1 MVSKPIFFIL
11 GALAACLWLVA
22 EETPFARAVRDLA
35 APAFAVR
42 QAARTALAE
51 AGWEARRELEEATRH
66 PDPEVA
72 DVARQLLAEMLPGVT
87 RNTPESQRRLVIRYL
102 AMTQAEE
109 KRGLVRELLRER
121 PAPYA
126 LLLDVL
132 EWEKTPAAQVV
143 IVQGMLDQTPAVLS
157 SCLEAGDPAL
167 YERLLQW
174 SVRLEMTAAIP
185 RVAVYA
191 WRNGKLETLRNQA
204 TNLLATND
212 RPYLRRLLAELHL
225 LADAPEAA
233 LATAATLDD
242 SAYRRELFARTGR
255 WAELAAELAREMGQP
270 TGPKLVQLA
279 AAQRLAGQDKEAVA
293 TLARL
298 AGEKRKPAGPDDD
311 GDDDDDDEGGEVI
324 WFDRQIGGMGG
335 MFFEGNIDGM
345 FAGAMMQQMVRQHPR
360 GGRQVAAGAW
370 TYLLAYGLETDALG
384 ELQRRKDVAT
394 ASALLVQQY
403 RYVEAD
409 RLLREALAATPS
421 DLLLRVR
428 RAGILQALG
437 DPKAADP
444 VRELLDA
451 CRRGEANMADEGVFL
466 NVLEAM
472 RLEGFQQEIAAV
484 LPDLLG
490 RFTGP
495 REDLLQ
501 NVAQYLAPE
510 RSRLLNYWFWWEQ
523 LVRDN
528 PGEAMADRA
537 ARVRDFLAGQLDAA
551 ETERILRLPLRPE
564 VGLDKQ
570 MVGLQQVG
578 LTCLYLGRQEEAIAA
593 CRLAVRMG
601 NEAEE
606 KPKPRLAQVR
616 QVLGDVLLDCAQ
628 WTEAAEEHG
637 ALWLENRVLRSLLF
651 HGLGLA
657 WGGRREAAAEVVARA
672 LKLHDPASPGWLFL
686 FLDPEEWPEANRE
699 LLLLT
704 ERVARA
710 VPAEALPAARRL
722 GDYELERR
730 LARRQWYEAVVSP
743 AGKTPGALLQINADL
758 AFAECRARL
767 ATDGAAATLAAA
779 KRISDAF
786 PFDIDGAADTVEA
799 LDRAGFAPEAD
810 ALTAHVLEREQ
821 AILDKLP
828 DASQHLNGYAWMCAR
843 TGRNLEQGETCVR
856 RALEQMPD
864 NDAYLDTLAVILHR
878 RGDLDGAVAAMRTCL
893 RLKPNN
899 HLYRR
904 QLAAWLAEAERK
916 P

>member
-1 MVSKPIFFIL
+1 
-11 GALAACLWLVA
+11 
-22 EETPFARAVRDLA
+22 
-35 APAFAVR
+35 
-42 QAARTALAE
+42 
-51 AGWEARRELEEATRH
+51 
-66 PDPEVA
+66 VA

-87 RNTPESQRRLVIRYL
+87 RDTPEPQRRLVVRYL
-102 AMTQAEE
+102 ALTQAEE
-109 KRGLVRELLRER
+109 KRGLVREMLRER
-121 PAPYA
+121 PPPYA

-174 SVRLEMTAAIP
+174 SLRLEMTAAIP

-191 WRNGKLETLRNQA
+191 WRNGKLEALRAQA
-204 TNLLATND
+204 ANLLATND

-242 SAYRRELFARTGR
+242 SAYRQELFARTGR
-255 WAELAAELAREMGQP
+255 WAELAAELSREMGQP
-270 TGPKLVQLA
+270 NGPKLIQLA
-279 AAQRLAGQDKEAVA
+279 AAQRLAGQDQEAVA

-298 AGEKRKPAGPDDD
+298 AGEKRKPAGPDGDD
-311 GDDDDDDEGGEVI
+311 DDDDDDEGGDVI
-324 WFDRQIGGMGG
+324 WLDQQIEGMGG
-335 MFFEGNIDGM
+335 RFHPGM
-345 FAGAMMQQMVRQHPR
+345 IRPLQVPPLFS
-360 GGRQVAAGAW
+360 GGRRQVAAGAW
-370 TYLLAYGLETDALG
+370 TYLLAYGLVGDSLG
-384 ELQRRKDVAT
+384 ELQRRKDAVTAT
-394 ASALLVQQY
+394 ALLVQQY

-451 CRRGEANMADEGVFL
+451 CRRGEPEMADDGVFL
-466 NVLEAM
+466 NVLDAM

-510 RSRLLNYWFWWEQ
+510 HSRLLNYWFWWEQ

-578 LTCLYLGRQEEAIAA
+578 LTCLYLGRTEEAIAA

-606 KPKPRLAQVR
+606 KPKSRLAQVR
-616 QVLGDVLLDCAQ
+616 RVLGDVLLDCAQ

-657 WGGRREAAAEVVARA
+657 WGGRSEAAAEVFARV

-686 FLDPEEWPEANRE
+686 FLDPEEFPEANRE

-722 GDYELERR
+722 GDAELERR

-779 KRISDAF
+779 KRVSDAF
-786 PFDIDGAADTVEA
+786 PFDVDGAADTVEA

-810 ALTAHVLEREQ
+810 DLTAHVLAREQ

-828 DASQHLNGYAWMCAR
+828 AASQHLNGYAWMCAR
-843 TGRNLEQGETCVR
+843 TGRNLESGETYVR

-893 RLKPNN
+893 RLKP
-899 HLYRR
+899 HDHHYRW
-904 QLAAWLAEAERK
+904 QLAKWLSEAERK

>member
-1 MVSKPIFFIL
+1 MVSKPILFIL
-11 GALAACLWLVA
+11 GAMAACLWLVA

-42 QAARTALAE
+42 QAARTVLAE

-87 RNTPESQRRLVIRYL
+87 RDTPEPQRRLVIRYL

-157 SCLEAGDPAL
+157 FCLEAGDPAL

-191 WRNGKLETLRNQA
+191 WRNGKLETLRDQA

-212 RPYLRRLLAELHL
+212 RPYLRQLLAELHL

-279 AAQRLAGQDKEAVA
+279 AAQRLAGQDKQVAA

-298 AGEKRKPAGPDDD
+298 AGEKRKPAGP
-311 GDDDDDDEGGEVI
+311 GGDDDDDEGGDVI
-324 WFDRQIGGMGG
+324 WFDQQIGGMGG
-335 MFFEGNIDGM
+335 RFHPGM
-345 FAGAMMQQMVRQHPR
+345 MRPLPVTPLFGG
-360 GGRQVAAGAW
+360 GGRQVTVEGW
-370 TYLLAYGLETDALG
+370 TYPLAYGLVPEALD
-384 ELQRRKDVAT
+384 ELQRRKDVAMAT
-394 ASALLVQQY
+394 TLLVQQY

-409 RLLREALAATPS
+409 RLLREALAAAPS
-421 DLLLRVR
+421 DMFLRVR

-451 CRRGEANMADEGVFL
+451 CRRGEVNMAGDEVFRAL
-466 NVLEAM
+466 PIAVAQA
-472 RLEGFQQEIAAV
+472 GFQPLLAKV
-484 LPDLLG
+484 LPDILG
-490 RFTGP
+490 RFTDP
-495 REDLLQ
+495 RDNSLRS
-501 NVAQYLAPE
+501 VVQYLAPE
-510 RSRLLNYWFWWEQ
+510 RGRWLVWFWWEQ

-537 ARVRDFLAGQLDAA
+537 VRVRDFLAGRLEAA

-564 VGLDKQ
+564 AGLDERLA
-570 MVGLQQVG
+570 GLRQVAQAS
-578 LTCLYLGRQEEAIAA
+578 LHLGRQEEALAA
-593 CRLAVRMG
+593 CRLAVRMAS
-601 NEAEE
+601 EAEE
-606 KPKPRLAQVR
+606 PRTTRLVQAR
-616 QVLGDVLLDCAQ
+616 QTLVSVLLANAQ
-628 WTEAAEEHG
+628 WAEAAEEQEI
-637 ALWLENRVLRSLLF
+637 LWRELRDLPSLLF

-657 WGGRREAAAEVVARA
+657 WGGRREAAAEVFARLLA
-672 LKLHDPASPGWLFL
+672 LTDPAAPGWLFR
-686 FLDPEEWPEANRE
+686 FLDSEEWPEANRE
-699 LLLLT
+699 LLMLT

-743 AGKTPGALLQINADL
+743 VNKTPGALLQINADL

-767 ATDGAAATLAAA
+767 AADGAEATLAAA

-786 PFDIDGAADTVEA
+786 PFDVDGVADTVEA
-799 LDRAGFAPEAD
+799 LDRAGFKAEAD

-828 DASQHLNGYAWMCAR
+828 EASQHLNGYAWMCAR
-843 TGRNLEQGETCVR
+843 TGRNLEPGETCVR

-878 RGDLDGAVAAMRTCL
+878 RGDLAGAVAAMRTCL
-893 RLKPNN
+893 RLKP
-899 HLYRR
+899 HDHHYRW
-904 QLAAWLAEAERK
+904 QLATWLAEAERK